1 MLRNVC
7 HVSIAAKSPWS
18 RVGCSMLRNAHPG
31 SNSAQAHKATMA
43 AECCG
48 MRALA
53 ASQQTTMQQTCPGTL
68 PTQVHKMMPQKT
80 NEFNFTM
87 RALSSTRRQ
96 LLLSKGTG
104 SAAQHRTGKHMIPCV
119 FGAKKIVAVK
129 LFVGRANKNRNSR
142 RLFGFRNWALKL
154 GPLNLKRG
162 PIFEPQN

>member
-7 HVSIAAKSPWS
+7 PVSIAAKSPWS
-18 RVGCSMLRNAHPG
+18 RVGCGMLRNAHPG

-53 ASQQTTMQQTCPGTL
+53 AFQQTTMQQTCPGTL

-87 RALSSTRRQ
+87 KALPSTRRQ

-129 LFVGRANKNRNSR
+129 FFARASQQNPEFASPF
-142 RLFGFRNWALKL
+142 LVPYL
-154 GPLNLKRG
+154 GPEVGPAQLEKRSD
-162 PIFEPQN
+162 F